1 MQGNEDDIQRAIAEY
16 SNRLNLLNQQ
26 VDRLNTLLR
35 SKLEQISALD
45 SKNRLL
51 IQEIE
56 GLKRGNSEGQ
66 FKISQITQQFQSK
79 VTIFEGRIRQFTQE
93 NDELKRRLQ

>member
-26 VDRLNTLLR
+26 VDRLNNLLR

-56 GLKRGNSEGQ
+56 GLKRGNSEG
-66 FKISQITQQFQSK
+66 
-79 VTIFEGRIRQFTQE
+79 
-93 NDELKRRLQ
+93 

>member
-26 VDRLNTLLR
+26 VDRLNNLLR

-66 FKISQITQQFQSK
+66 FKISQITQ
-79 VTIFEGRIRQFTQE
+79 
-93 NDELKRRLQ
+93 